1 MDVQAKLG
9 ARGRGKIRRT
19 PVRALVRRTL
29 SVHRRLQMRWASPRP
44 PLVRLLM
51 QLSVEDVAA
60 RRHVVLDLVCVNRL
74 YRDSTSGA
82 TSRIRQT
89 IL

>member
-1 MDVQAKLG
+1 MCTG
-9 ARGRGKIRRT
+9 AYRCAGHHH
-19 PVRALVRRTL
+19 A
-29 SVHRRLQMRWASPRP
+29 P

>member
-1 MDVQAKLG
+1 
-9 ARGRGKIRRT
+9 
-19 PVRALVRRTL
+19 
-29 SVHRRLQMRWASPRP
+29 
-44 PLVRLLM
+44 M